1 MKNPYSFIRV
11 RAKIFSE
18 DQNTTWTKDL
28 QTHPPSDS
36 PLPFPDSGM
45 LLRGSGLVD
54 KGFSVPRLMDRGSG
68 ARLHRTMVP
77 ARGWN

>member
-45 LLRGSGLVD
+45 LLMGIGKS
-54 KGFSVPRLMDRGSG
+54 M
-68 ARLHRTMVP
+68 
-77 ARGWN
+77 